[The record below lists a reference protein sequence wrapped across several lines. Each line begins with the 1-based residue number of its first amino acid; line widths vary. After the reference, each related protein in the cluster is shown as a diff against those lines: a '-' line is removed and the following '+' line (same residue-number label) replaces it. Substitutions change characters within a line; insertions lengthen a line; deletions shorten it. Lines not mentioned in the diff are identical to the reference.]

1 MRVYYTG
8 LLIVHV
14 IGVAVMAG
22 SIVALALQWRRSQA
36 AVGESRSALRQSML
50 ETGRRLTVPAGSGLV
65 LAGVLMILDR
75 PGLLPGSILF
85 RVKLALGAV
94 TVVIVLMLYRRLQ
107 ELADVEAA
115 GSHADE
121 TAGRLLKALLLLT
134 PVVILA
140 ALVSGRP

>member
-85 RVKLALGAV
+85 
-94 TVVIVLMLYRRLQ
+94 
-107 ELADVEAA
+107 
-115 GSHADE
+115 
-121 TAGRLLKALLLLT
+121 
-134 PVVILA
+134 IL
-140 ALVSGRP
+140 